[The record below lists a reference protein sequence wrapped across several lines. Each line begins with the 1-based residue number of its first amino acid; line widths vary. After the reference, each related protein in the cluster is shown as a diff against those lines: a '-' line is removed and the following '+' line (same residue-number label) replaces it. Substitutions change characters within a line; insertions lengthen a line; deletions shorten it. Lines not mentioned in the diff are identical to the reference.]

1 MIWNNPRMGLKTQN
15 QLESK
20 ILFELRYTLSNNE
33 KAKEHPR
40 ITPSSNETHW
50 HQDWTFSC
58 LESMSIFFLKKP
70 YKATQVNLCKHAKLV
85 TRAIRM
91 SLP

>member
-1 MIWNNPRMGLKTQN
+1 MTWNNPRMGLKTQN

-50 HQDWTFSC
+50 HQD
-58 LESMSIFFLKKP
+58 
-70 YKATQVNLCKHAKLV
+70 
-85 TRAIRM
+85 
-91 SLP
+91 